1 MNSWKIAALLLA
13 LVVAVDGAAQNMT
26 IDWHSKSC
34 HFVTRGGYARIRKVD
49 NRHAL
54 VYGSGASVW
63 IRFSDDCCEQWSEA
77 VEVARGEGY
86 IYTNSELLQ
95 LQSGR
100 LLFMWNARPRKG
112 TALPY
117 KIMYATS
124 DDGGCTWSRGH
135 DLYTAGNVP
144 REGCWEPV
152 ALQLPSG
159 EVHIYFA
166 NEAPYKASAEQDI
179 SLVRST
185 DECRTWSRA
194 ERVSFRAGSRDGM
207 PVPIYLPHTG
217 QIAVAIEDNGLRG
230 TFKPVIVRTANNW
243 KDGCVTADD
252 PRREAAL
259 APRWA
264 LRDSIYAG
272 APYLIRLGERHTL
285 LAVQSTEGRQGRGHK
300 YANMQVYVGDKSAR
314 NFRNR
319 STPMPDL
326 AAEGCALWNS
336 LAAIDDR
343 TVVAVMSVSRAANG
357 QNGVW
362 TVKGT
367 LVKAKR

>member
-1 MNSWKIAALLLA
+1 MLLLA
-13 LVVAVDGAAQNMT
+13 VVVAVDSMAQNMT
-26 IDWHSKSC
+26 IDWHSDSGR
-34 HFVTRGGYARIRKVD
+34 FVTRGGYARIRTVD

-54 VYGSGASVW
+54 VYGAGAAVW
-63 IRFSDDCCEQWSEA
+63 IRFSDDGCEQWSEA
-77 VEVARGEGY
+77 VEVARGDGY
-86 IYTNSELLQ
+86 IYANSELLQ
-95 LQSGR
+95 LRSGR
-100 LLFMWNARPRKG
+100 LLFMWNARPRKD
-112 TALPY
+112 TDLPY

-124 DDGGCTWSRGH
+124 DDGGRTWSCGR
-135 DLYTAGNVP
+135 DLYVAGNRP

-159 EVHIYFA
+159 EVHVYFA
-166 NEAPYKASAEQDI
+166 NEALYKKSAEQDI
-179 SLVRST
+179 SLMRSV
-185 DECRTWSRA
+185 DECRSWSRA

-217 QIAVAIEDNGLRG
+217 QIAMAIEDNGLRG
-230 TFKPVIVRTANNW
+230 TFKPVIVRTVNNW

-252 PRREAAL
+252 PRREEAL

-264 LRDSIYAG
+264 LRDTIYAG
-272 APYLIRLGERHTL
+272 APYLIPIGEHHTL
-285 LAVQSTEGRQGRGHK
+285 LSVQSTEGRQGRGHK

-343 TVVAVMSVSRAANG
+343 TVIAVLSVSGAAGG

-362 TVKGT
+362 TVKGS